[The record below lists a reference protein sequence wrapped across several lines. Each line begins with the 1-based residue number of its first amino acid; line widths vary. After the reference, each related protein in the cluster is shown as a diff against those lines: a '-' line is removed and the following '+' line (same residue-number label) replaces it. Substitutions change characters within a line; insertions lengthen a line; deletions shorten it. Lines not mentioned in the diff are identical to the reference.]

1 MPFTFI
7 TASPT
12 RSPPAFLVLV
22 LVLVLDYP
30 LPTKAHWLIVFQKPK
45 PKPKQKQKQ
54 NPKLYVKGEG
64 VAVKGV
70 GRGLLTKINQK

>member
-12 RSPPAFLVLV
+12 RSPPAFLVL
-22 LVLVLDYP
+22 DYP
-30 LPTKAHWLIVFQKPK
+30 PPTKAHWIIVFQKQKPK

-54 NPKLYVKGEG
+54 NQKLYVKGEG